1 MTFLS
6 NWALITVNTE
16 DRCVILSTGILKCS
30 AGVIIIIIIIMKII
44 YIAPTP
50 LKGSRRFTKSVTA
63 TLQFT

>member
-30 AGVIIIIIIIMKII
+30 AGVIVNKPVPVFVD
-44 YIAPTP
+44 A
-50 LKGSRRFTKSVTA
+50 
-63 TLQFT
+63 